1 MSKLTQRDAF
11 WNRIFELAKK
21 DHDIVVVSE
30 DMGAPA
36 LDQFRVELPDQ
47 FVNVGIAEQNGLL
60 VGAGMA
66 LEGKKP
72 FIYAIAP
79 FVTLRALE
87 LIRVECGIM
96 DIPVTLVGVGAGFGY
111 EDSGPTH
118 HLVEDIAIMRSMP
131 HIAINNVADAEMA
144 RAVADYC
151 ATAKHT
157 NYVRLERKLTE
168 NVYSV
173 PPDIEKGFTVFQ
185 EGADGVLVASGFM
198 LQPAQEILAGL
209 KARGKD
215 FGLIDLFRI
224 PANEAELVKVLSGAK
239 KIVSFEEH
247 FLPGGFGSYLLETM
261 NDAGCNRNIL
271 RLGVEHAQGYNYV
284 YGGRKE
290 IHKSIGL
297 DVPTVVERILG

>member
-1 MSKLTQRDAF
+1 MTKMTQRDVF
-11 WNRIFELAKK
+11 WNRIFELAQK
-21 DHDIVVVSE
+21 DRDIVIVTE

-36 LDQFRVELPDQ
+36 LDQFRIELPEQ

-60 VGAGMA
+60 IGAGMA

-131 HIAINNVADAEMA
+131 HISINNVADAKMA
-144 RAVADYC
+144 EAAADFC
-151 ATAKHT
+151 ARAKHT

-168 NVYSV
+168 DIYAST
-173 PPDIEKGFTVFQ
+173 PDFDKGFTVFNK
-185 EGADGVLVASGFM
+185 GKDGMIVASGYM
-198 LQPAQEILAGL
+198 LQPAKAVIGEL
-209 KARGKD
+209 KKQGKD

-224 PANEAELVKVLSGAK
+224 PANEPELVKVLAEAPRIISY
-239 KIVSFEEH
+239 EEH
-247 FLPGGFGSYLLETM
+247 FLPGGFGSYLLEIM
-261 NDAGCNRNIL
+261 NDFNCNKNIL
-271 RLGVEHAQGYNYV
+271 RLGITHSQGYNYV
-284 YGGRKE
+284 YGGRNE
-290 IHKSIGL
+290 IHKNLDL
-297 DVPTVVERILG
+297 DVMSAVKKIIG